1 MRRKSGAHRD
11 GAQAAEDPKCTA
23 TQCNSLQLTATHAN
37 ALQLTPTHCNT
48 IATHCN
54 TGGEYGARRDS
65 AQAANDVSAL
75 QIGAT

>member
-1 MRRKSGAHRD
+1 MH
-11 GAQAAEDPKCTA
+11 
-23 TQCNSLQLTATHAN
+23 SLQLTATHAN

-54 TGGEYGARRDS
+54 TGGEYGAHRDS